1 MTIVKSSFY
10 SMMMHKWTLLL
21 EDSHRKKEKIYGK
34 KVGVVVAKVVND
46 SNIQYLNPD
55 DDVEEGGGKLTAPV
69 SIHHYFSLYIQ
80 AEPCVCE

>member
-1 MTIVKSSFY
+1 MTIVGSSFY
-10 SMMMHKWTLLL
+10 GMMMHRWALLL
-21 EDSHRKKEKIYGK
+21 EGSLRGKEKMYGRG
-34 KVGVVVAKVVND
+34 VGVVVARVVND

-55 DDVEEGGGKLTAPV
+55 DDIEEGGGKLTAPV

>member
-1 MTIVKSSFY
+1 MDFAP
-10 SMMMHKWTLLL
+10 
-21 EDSHRKKEKIYGK
+21 RGFPQKKGEIYGN
-34 KVGVVVAKVVND
+34 KVGVAVAKVVND
-46 SNIQYLNPD
+46 SNIQYLSPD